1 MAPKPRARASK
12 RAPDLQLITTRLSA
26 DAKKRLSALAQVTGE
41 PAYRHLEEGFW
52 LLWKNLPQGER
63 ASAEA
68 FIRLVEEARAKHKKD

>member
-1 MAPKPRARASK
+1 MAPKPRSR
-12 RAPDLQLITTRLSA
+12 RPPELQLITTRLTS
-26 DAKKRLSALAQVTGE
+26 DAKKRLAALSQVTGE

-68 FIRLVEEARAKHKKD
+68 FIELVEKARAKHKKE